1 MSQEPSGAHRISP
14 HPDPLPEGEGA
25 YKAAGVDIDAGN
37 RAVDLIKEKVRSTF
51 GPQVLTGIGGFG
63 SLFAFGGYREPV
75 LVASADGVGTKL
87 KIAIAMDRHDTVG
100 IDLVNHCV
108 NDILTTGA
116 TPLFFLDYVAM
127 GKLHPDRIAALVSG
141 LAEAC
146 RANGCALV
154 GGETAE
160 MPGIY
165 SGDDYDLAGFIVG
178 AVERDR
184 VVDGSRIEAGDLIW
198 GLPSSG
204 LHTNGYSLVRKLL
217 QGEPLDRFWPELG
230 RTLGDELL
238 EPHRCYL
245 ESIKRLLAPPPAGD
259 GEMGRQGDGERGTEP
274 LPLPLPAAGRGEGWG
289 AGPGAQHPAPSTQHS
304 AVDVKGMAHIT
315 GGGIPGNVARIV
327 PTGMKALF
335 HWGRWPVPAVFRAI
349 QERGKIAQEEM
360 LRVFNLGLGY
370 VVICPSGDRERLQS
384 LVPEA
389 MLVGEIVATE
399 GGERVEVVSG

>member
-1 MSQEPSGAHRISP
+1 MTEDKGVQGA
-14 HPDPLPEGEGA
+14 LGEGGRDATCCVSTGSNPGA
-25 YKAAGVDIDAGN
+25 YRSAGVDIDAGN

-87 KIAIAMDRHDTVG
+87 RIAIALDRHDTIG
-100 IDLVNHCV
+100 MDLVNHCV

-127 GKLHPDRIAALVSG
+127 GKLDPEKVAAIVGG

-165 SGDDYDLAGFIVG
+165 SGEDYDLAGFIVG

-184 VVDGSRIEAGDLIW
+184 VVDGSRIQAGDLIF
-198 GLPSSG
+198 GFPSSG
-204 LHTNGYSLVRKLL
+204 LHTNGYSLVRKVL

-230 RTLGDELL
+230 RTLGEELL
-238 EPHRCYL
+238 QVHQPYL
-245 ESIKRLLAPPPAGD
+245 EPIQRLLATPPAGD
-259 GEMGRQGDGERGTEP
+259 GETGGRGDTGTR
-274 LPLPLPAAGRGEGWG
+274 GRGE
-289 AGPGAQHPAPSTQHS
+289 PSTQHS
-304 AVDVKGMAHIT
+304 A
-315 GGGIPGNVARIV
+315 
-327 PTGMKALF
+327 
-335 HWGRWPVPAVFRAI
+335 
-349 QERGKIAQEEM
+349 
-360 LRVFNLGLGY
+360 
-370 VVICPSGDRERLQS
+370 PSTPS
-384 LVPEA
+384 WTS
-389 MLVGEIVATE
+389 VGWLTSPE
-399 GGERVEVVSG
+399 GGSRGT

>member
-1 MSQEPSGAHRISP
+1 MSFSYR
-14 HPDPLPEGEGA
+14 D
-25 YKAAGVDIDAGN
+25 AGVDIDAGN

-51 GPQVLTGIGGFG
+51 GPEVLTGIGGFG

-87 KIAIAMDRHDTVG
+87 KIAIALARHDTIG

-116 TPLFFLDYVAM
+116 APLFFLDYVAM
-127 GKLHPDRIAALVSG
+127 GKLRPEKVAAVVGG

-184 VVDGSRIEAGDLIW
+184 VVDGSRVQVGDLIW

-217 QGEPLDRFWPELG
+217 EGELLDRFWPELG
-230 RTLGDELL
+230 RTLGEELL

-245 ESIKRLLAPPPAGD
+245 EPVRRLLAPRVPAS
-259 GEMGRQGDGERGTEP
+259 
-274 LPLPLPAAGRGEGWG
+274 AG
-289 AGPGAQHPAPSTQHS
+289 AGPESGGAS
-304 AVDVKGMAHIT
+304 ADAAAGSGLRAQDPGPTTRGSALGTHGSVVDVRGMAHIT
-315 GGGIPGNVARIV
+315 GGGIPGNVSRII
-327 PTGMKALF
+327 PAGKKALF
-335 HWGRWPVPAVFRAI
+335 RWGSWPVQPIFKAI
-349 QERGKIAQEEM
+349 QELGRVPREEM
-360 LRVFNLGLGY
+360 LRVFNLGLGF
-370 VVICPSGDRERLQS
+370 VLICPPGDREKVKS

-389 MLVGEIVATE
+389 LPVGEIVAAE
-399 GGERVEVVSG
+399 GDERVEVTGG

>member
-1 MSQEPSGAHRISP
+1 MNHASYR
-14 HPDPLPEGEGA
+14 D
-25 YKAAGVDIDAGN
+25 AGVDIDAGN

-87 KIAIAMDRHDTVG
+87 RIAIAADRHDTIG
-100 IDLVNHCV
+100 MDLVNHCV
-108 NDILTTGA
+108 DDILTCGA

-127 GKLHPDRIAALVSG
+127 GKLVPEKVAQIVSG

-146 RANGCALV
+146 RSTGCALV

-165 SGDDYDLAGFIVG
+165 SGEDYDLAGFIVG

-184 VVDGSRIEAGDLIW
+184 VVDGSRIQLGDQIW

-217 QGEPLDRFWPELG
+217 EGEPLDRVWPELG
-230 RTLGDELL
+230 RTLGEELL

-245 ESIKRLLAPPPAGD
+245 EPVQRL
-259 GEMGRQGDGERGTEP
+259 RSQ
-274 LPLPLPAAGRGEGWG
+274 
-289 AGPGAQHPAPSTQHS
+289 
-304 AVDVKGMAHIT
+304 VDVKGMAHIT
-315 GGGIPGNVARIV
+315 GGGIPGNVSRII
-327 PTGMKALF
+327 PKGRKALF
-335 HWGRWPVPAVFRAI
+335 RWGSWPVLPIFTML
-349 QERGKIAQEEM
+349 QGRGGIAWDEM

-370 VVICPSGDRERLQS
+370 VVICPLED
-384 LVPEA
+384 
-389 MLVGEIVATE
+389 
-399 GGERVEVVSG
+399 GER

>member
-1 MSQEPSGAHRISP
+1 MSFSYR
-14 HPDPLPEGEGA
+14 D
-25 YKAAGVDIDAGN
+25 AGVDIDAGD

-63 SLFAFGGYREPV
+63 SLFAFGSFREPV

-87 KIAIAMDRHDTVG
+87 KIAFALDRHDTLG

-108 NDILTTGA
+108 NDILTCGA

-127 GKLHPDRIAALVSG
+127 GQLKPEKVAAIVSG

-146 RANGCALV
+146 RATGCALV

-165 SGDDYDLAGFIVG
+165 SGEDYDLAGFIVG

-184 VVDGSRIEAGDLIW
+184 VVDGSRIQVGDLIW

-204 LHTNGYSLVRKLL
+204 LHTNGYSLVRKVL
-217 QGEPLDRFWPELG
+217 QGESLNRFWPELG
-230 RTLGDELL
+230 RTLGEELL

-245 ESIKRLLAPPPAGD
+245 GPIRRLRAEL
-259 GEMGRQGDGERGTEP
+259 
-274 LPLPLPAAGRGEGWG
+274 
-289 AGPGAQHPAPSTQHS
+289 
-304 AVDVKGMAHIT
+304 DVRGMAHIT
-315 GGGIPGNVARIV
+315 GGGIPGNVSRII
-327 PTGMKALF
+327 PPGRKALF
-335 HWGRWPVPAVFRAI
+335 RWGSWPVPPIFPLI
-349 QERGKIAQEEM
+349 QERGGIAQEEM

-370 VVICPSGDRERLQS
+370 VAICPPEDRARVRELA
-384 LVPEA
+384 PEA
-389 MLVGEIVATE
+389 LLVGEIEASE
-399 GGERVEVVSG
+399 GEYRVEVAGV

>member
-1 MSQEPSGAHRISP
+1 MNHASYR
-14 HPDPLPEGEGA
+14 D
-25 YKAAGVDIDAGN
+25 AGVDIDAGN

-87 KIAIAMDRHDTVG
+87 RIAIAADRHDTIG
-100 IDLVNHCV
+100 MDLVNHCV
-108 NDILTTGA
+108 DDILTCGA

-127 GKLHPDRIAALVSG
+127 GKLVPEKVAQIVSG

-146 RANGCALV
+146 RSTGCALV

-165 SGDDYDLAGFIVG
+165 SGEDYDLAGFIVG

-184 VVDGSRIEAGDLIW
+184 VVDGSRIQPGDQIW

-217 QGEPLDRFWPELG
+217 EGEPLDRVWPELG
-230 RTLGDELL
+230 RTLGEELL

-245 ESIKRLLAPPPAGD
+245 EPVQRL
-259 GEMGRQGDGERGTEP
+259 RSQ
-274 LPLPLPAAGRGEGWG
+274 
-289 AGPGAQHPAPSTQHS
+289 
-304 AVDVKGMAHIT
+304 VDVKGMAHIT
-315 GGGIPGNVARIV
+315 GGGIPGNVSRII
-327 PTGMKALF
+327 PKGRKALF
-335 HWGRWPVPAVFRAI
+335 RWGSWPVLPIFTML
-349 QERGKIAQEEM
+349 QGRGGIAWDEM

-370 VVICPSGDRERLQS
+370 VVICPPEDGERLRH

-389 MLVGEIVATE
+389 LPVGEIVAAE
-399 GGERVEVVSG
+399 GEDRVEVAGA